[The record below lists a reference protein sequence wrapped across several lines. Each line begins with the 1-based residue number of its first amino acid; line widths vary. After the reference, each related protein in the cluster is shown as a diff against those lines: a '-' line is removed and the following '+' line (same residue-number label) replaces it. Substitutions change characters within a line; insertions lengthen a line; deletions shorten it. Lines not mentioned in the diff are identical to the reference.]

1 MSGIG
6 EVVFW
11 IIIALAAWGVI
22 TLLSSGGACVSEY
35 TRDRINGLKY

>member
-6 EVVFW
+6 EVVIW
-11 IIIALAAWGVI
+11 VIIAIASIGVI
-22 TLLSSGGACVSEY
+22 GLLSSGGACVSEY

>member
-1 MSGIG
+1 MVSIG

-11 IIIALAAWGVI
+11 IVIALAALGVI
-22 TLLSSGGACVSEY
+22 ALLSSGGACVSEY